1 MQSATLKTK
10 INTTQVFVF
19 LYSSSPCIVFHL
31 QTQDSKGH
39 SVGQSV
45 QCIIHSYKKTQKA
58 MSQSASVTPL

>member
-45 QCIIHSYKKTQKA
+45 Q
-58 MSQSASVTPL
+58 